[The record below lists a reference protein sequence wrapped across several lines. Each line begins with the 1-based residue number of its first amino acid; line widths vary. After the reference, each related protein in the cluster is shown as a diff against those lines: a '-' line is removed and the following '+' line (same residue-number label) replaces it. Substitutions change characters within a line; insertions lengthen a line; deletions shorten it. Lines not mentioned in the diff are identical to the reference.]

1 MIIFSLPTSN
11 GMIYLFIGENQI
23 EVSKKASALF
33 DSLKQKKPDASFLV
47 FDSENVSQVS
57 FAELTLSR
65 GLFENKIVVFLKD
78 IFENEEKSEEFLKI
92 IKEVAKSETIFV
104 VSAGKLTKDKSEKLK
119 KNSEKVFEGKEI
131 QKKKEKINVFDL
143 ADAFGRRDKKR
154 LWKLLLEVKGKVPA
168 EEIHG
173 ILWWQVKTIVLVSKT
188 KSANEA
194 GVSPFPYGKA
204 KEFLRNYSQKELENF
219 LILFPEIYHEAHR
232 GSYDLYDKLEEIV
245 LGL

>member
-1 MIIFSLPTSN
+1 
-11 GMIYLFIGENQI
+11 MIYLFIGENQA
-23 EVSKKASALF
+23 EVTKKAGALF
-33 DSLKQKKPDASFLV
+33 ASLKQKKPDASFLV
-47 FDSENVSQVS
+47 FDSENVSDVS

-65 GLFENKIVVFLKD
+65 GLFGDEMGVFVKD
-78 IFENEEKSEEFLKI
+78 IVELGGRCEVILKI
-92 IKEVAKSETIFV
+92 IKEIAKSETIFV

-119 KNSEKVFEGKEI
+119 KNSEKVFEGKEV

-143 ADAFGRRDKKR
+143 ADAFGKRDKKR

-168 EEIHG
+168 EEVHG

-188 KSANEA
+188 KSAGEA

-204 KEFLRNYSQKELENF
+204 KEFLRNYSKEELERF